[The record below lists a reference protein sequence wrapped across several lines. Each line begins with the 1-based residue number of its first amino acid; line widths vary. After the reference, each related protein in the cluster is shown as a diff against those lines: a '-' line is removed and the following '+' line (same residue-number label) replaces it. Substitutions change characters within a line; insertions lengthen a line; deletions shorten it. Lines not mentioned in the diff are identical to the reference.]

1 MHKAAGSRAPSLR
14 SLIEVFFPAGGGL
27 CLLHWVLPPSAAHS
41 ATRPASLSLFAW
53 ELRHRCGEFGGALLG
68 PTAPLPIP
76 SVCLSLQQWLRMAGL
91 PPIAPR

>member
-41 ATRPASLSLFAW
+41 ATRPASVSLFAW
-53 ELRHRCGEFGGALLG
+53 ELCHRCGEFGGLFLALL
-68 PTAPLPIP
+68 PPFPSPL
-76 SVCLSLQQWLRMAGL
+76 SVCLCSNG
-91 PPIAPR
+91 